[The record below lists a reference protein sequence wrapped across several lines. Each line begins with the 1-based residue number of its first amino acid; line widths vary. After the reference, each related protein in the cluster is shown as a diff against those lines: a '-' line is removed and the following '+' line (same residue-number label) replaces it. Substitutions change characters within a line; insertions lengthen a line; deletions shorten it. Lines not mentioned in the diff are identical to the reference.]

1 MPNGM
6 TRREREVTDA
16 AEIRRILDTAKV
28 VHLGLVDNGEPYVVP
43 MNYGYTWDNDK
54 LTLYL
59 HGAMRGRKIDA
70 MRAHPAICFSL
81 ECDIESFEGDVACRY
96 GMAYSSIMGNGT
108 AVIVDDVEEKKQG
121 LSCLMKTQT
130 GKDFT
135 FSEKM
140 VSVVQVIRIDVTAFT
155 AKQRRKNQM

>member
-6 TRREREVTDA
+6 TRREREVTDT

-43 MNYGYTWDNDK
+43 MNYGYTWDDDK

>member
-43 MNYGYTWDNDK
+43 MNYGYTWDDDK

-155 AKQRRKNQM
+155 AKQRRKNQT